1 MIVNGL
7 INLTQIATWHFPK
20 GVDFEGLQI
29 ICQIIS
35 VITYSNKKV
44 GYGGQGNTQVG
55 IRAIPSTY
63 TQKREALFLFFWR
76 KIPSGVVII
85 LLHSQQIELVHI
97 KNVWWNRLHPNQK
110 RKPGSSSSKLM
121 CHTVL
126 FSINMLNW
134 NVRKARK

>member
-1 MIVNGL
+1 MIGNGL

-63 TQKREALFLFFWR
+63 ALKKEKHFASSESILFILHYHLYNTHPISHSLFY
-76 KIPSGVVII
+76 IPS
-85 LLHSQQIELVHI
+85 H
-97 KNVWWNRLHPNQK
+97 
-110 RKPGSSSSKLM
+110 
-121 CHTVL
+121 
-126 FSINMLNW
+126 
-134 NVRKARK
+134 